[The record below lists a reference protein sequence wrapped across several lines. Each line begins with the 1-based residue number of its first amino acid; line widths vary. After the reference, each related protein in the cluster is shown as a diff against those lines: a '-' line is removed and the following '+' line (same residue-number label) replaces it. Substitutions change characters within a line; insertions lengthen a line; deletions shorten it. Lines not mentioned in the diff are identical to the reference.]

1 MLGLFLCYSKF
12 LRQFEHRWNDTQK
25 YNTVVIFSTSFYI
38 WDILFQL
45 DFAFCMELRSDTF
58 WCSSSSLESLF
69 VLNNSLKWSG
79 NCVQSFYSFCQ
90 NIDLSSLQLAL
101 TEKNSQLPDLSCC
114 GLPAVLGDPDPDVR
128 YIILYNSYHRSPEVT
143 FINNVH
149 VKGINGLQCK
159 LCCGCCSILNVH
171 LYKLYYFVGYISSL
185 MSCSIHVQYILW
197 L

>member
-1 MLGLFLCYSKF
+1 MGTSFHAWSFLVLFKILASIWIQVE
-12 LRQFEHRWNDTQK
+12 RHTK

-38 WDILFQL
+38 WDVLFLL

-149 VKGINGLQCK
+149 VKGINARTT
-159 LCCGCCSILNVH
+159 
-171 LYKLYYFVGYISSL
+171 
-185 MSCSIHVQYILW
+185 M
-197 L
+197 